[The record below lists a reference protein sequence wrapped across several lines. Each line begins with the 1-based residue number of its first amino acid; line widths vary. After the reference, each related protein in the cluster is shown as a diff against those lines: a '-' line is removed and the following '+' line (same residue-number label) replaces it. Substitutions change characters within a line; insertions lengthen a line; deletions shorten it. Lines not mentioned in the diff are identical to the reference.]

1 MWFGPKGRGV
11 LGMGYV
17 IGMYMVII
25 SIAVGLGA
33 VVYIFGEKSPKNG
46 H

>member
-1 MWFGPKGRGV
+1 
-11 LGMGYV
+11 MGYV